1 MYEKYKYYRNIE
13 DVSFF
18 ENVRKGTHKLFIP
31 KLVLDLKSFKNW
43 NKFSYDTSIN
53 TIDITEI

>member
-1 MYEKYKYYRNIE
+1 MYEKYKYYINIE
-13 DVSFF
+13 DVSLF
-18 ENVRKGTHKLFIP
+18 EKVRKGTHKLVIP

-43 NKFSYDTSIN
+43 NKFIYDIN